1 MKNPNWLKEEVILAL
16 NLFFDK
22 SRGSIVA
29 QNPNIIKLSE
39 DLNKYFN
46 PDGFYSNYRTPNS
59 ICLKLSNFL
68 AIDPNYKGS
77 GMTSYSKL
85 DEQLFFKYFKNLPL
99 LEKDA
104 RELLDKE
111 TLKSNKIN
119 NVNLNSKTNSP
130 STTFKRNTHLDFRDR
145 INELIKLGIENSEI
159 IVKIRSEYRIY
170 LSSEQIEKRKNLLV
184 TQLKSISEEEV
195 EKEEMILNILENSND
210 PILARTISRLIFEKY
225 NQKKIHR
232 KEIRNILWG
241 SLKSK
246 VFFNP
251 VTYCYT
257 LKGQQKEISI
267 SSLLKTF
274 EIESEIDLKDI
285 SKSFIKRDTS
295 FLNTGVKSI
304 DKLINSYLHQGH
316 KSETDLYFIRRKLEE
331 NNLKDVYLTDKSTV
345 RLSNFHLI
353 EDLVHLI
360 FEDHV
365 ILKYELDYLKLK
377 IIESNIP
384 EEIANKRFWQISIF
398 YYFDDLSK
406 VPFFLDFIK
415 LTYIA
420 SKISIQDYKNSIIS
434 LVYTDIFKHETLENV
449 IEYGFIELTRQL
461 NNTLKIK
468 NIKWNN
474 KIVKLETLLQNI
486 SIIDQ
491 NHNDALENKIQIN
504 SLPFFQNKSTQPILK
519 KDLIHAKDKSNVTNS
534 IELIN
539 QLEDEEK
546 SKLIEMIAKGN
557 RLSAFFFYSNLT
569 IKHSNKNT
577 VQENFELIWQNFSI

>member
-1 MKNPNWLKEEVILAL
+1 MRNPDWRIEEVILAL

-22 SRGSIVA
+22 SRGTIFA

-46 PDGFYSNYRTPNS
+46 PDGLYSNYRTPNS
-59 ICLKLSNFL
+59 ISLKLTNFL
-68 AIDPNYKGS
+68 AIDPNYKGR

-85 DEQLFFKYFKNLPL
+85 DEQLFYKYFENLPL
-99 LEKDA
+99 LEKDVK
-104 RELLDKE
+104 ELFDNDSIK
-111 TLKSNKIN
+111 TKKIN
-119 NVNLNSKTNSP
+119 SVDLNSKRNSP
-130 STTFKRNTHLDFRDR
+130 STTFKSNDHRDFRDR
-145 INELIKLGIENSEI
+145 INELIKLGIDNSEI
-159 IVKIRSEYRIY
+159 IVIIRNEYRIY
-170 LSSEQIEKRKNLLV
+170 LSSEQIEKRKNILV
-184 TQLKSISEEEV
+184 PKLNSNTEEE
-195 EKEEMILNILENSND
+195 EKEDMILNILENSNE
-210 PILARTISRLIFEKY
+210 PILARTISRLIFEKF

-241 SLKSK
+241 TLKSK
-246 VFFNP
+246 VFCNP

-267 SSLLKTF
+267 SSLFKVF
-274 EIESEIDLKDI
+274 EIESEINLKDI
-285 SKSFIKRDTS
+285 SKSFIRRDVS

-316 KSETDLYFIRRKLEE
+316 KSETDLYFIKRKLEE
-331 NNLKDVYLTDKSTV
+331 NNLKEVSLTDKSTV

-377 IIESNIP
+377 ITESDIP

-406 VPFFLDFIK
+406 IPFFLDFMK
-415 LTYIA
+415 LIYIA
-420 SKISIQDYKNSIIS
+420 FKISIQEYKNSIIS
-434 LVYTDIFKHETLENV
+434 LVYTDIFKHETLEDT
-449 IEYGFIELTRQL
+449 IEYGVKELTRQL
-461 NNTLKIK
+461 SHTITIK
-468 NIKWNN
+468 NIKWNDS
-474 KIVKLETLLQNI
+474 IVKLETLLQNI
-486 SIIDQ
+486 VITDQ
-491 NHNDALENKIQIN
+491 AHSDSLEKKNHLN
-504 SLPFFQNKSTQPILK
+504 SLPFLPNISVQPIIKKEIINTKIQNKF
-519 KDLIHAKDKSNVTNS
+519 TNS
-534 IELIN
+534 IELID
-539 QLEDEEK
+539 QLEDEDK

-569 IKHSNKNT
+569 IKNSNKN
-577 VQENFELIWQNFSI
+577 VIQENFELIWENFSI

>member
-1 MKNPNWLKEEVILAL
+1 MRNPDWRIEEVILAL

-22 SRGSIVA
+22 SRGTIFA

-59 ICLKLSNFL
+59 ISLKLTNFL
-68 AIDPNYKGS
+68 AIDPSYKGR

-85 DEQLFFKYFKNLPL
+85 DEQLFYKYFENLPL
-99 LEKDA
+99 LEKDVKG
-104 RELLDKE
+104 LFDNDSIK
-111 TLKSNKIN
+111 TKKIN
-119 NVNLNSKTNSP
+119 SVDLNSKRNSP
-130 STTFKRNTHLDFRDR
+130 STTFKSNDHRDFRDR
-145 INELIKLGIENSEI
+145 INELIKLGIDNSEI
-159 IVKIRSEYRIY
+159 IVIIRNEYRIY
-170 LSSEQIEKRKNLLV
+170 LSSEQIEKRKNILV
-184 TQLKSISEEEV
+184 PKLNSSTEEE
-195 EKEEMILNILENSND
+195 KEDMILNILENSNE
-210 PILARTISRLIFEKY
+210 PILARTISRLIFEKF

-241 SLKSK
+241 TLKSK
-246 VFFNP
+246 VFCNP
-251 VTYCYT
+251 VTYCYI

-267 SSLLKTF
+267 SSLFKVF
-274 EIESEIDLKDI
+274 EIESEINLKDI
-285 SKSFIKRDTS
+285 SKSFIRRDVS

-304 DKLINSYLHQGH
+304 DKLINSYLHQGR
-316 KSETDLYFIRRKLEE
+316 KSETDLYFIKRKLEE
-331 NNLKDVYLTDKSTV
+331 NNLKEVSLTDKSTV

-377 IIESNIP
+377 ITESDIP

-406 VPFFLDFIK
+406 IPFFLDFMK
-415 LTYIA
+415 LIYIA
-420 SKISIQDYKNSIIS
+420 FKISIQDYKNSIIS
-434 LVYTDIFKHETLENV
+434 LVYTDIFKHETLEDT
-449 IEYGFIELTRQL
+449 IEYGVKELTRQL
-461 NNTLKIK
+461 SHTLTIK

-474 KIVKLETLLQNI
+474 TIVKLETLLQNI
-486 SIIDQ
+486 VITDHAHSDSI
-491 NHNDALENKIQIN
+491 ENKNQIN
-504 SLPFFQNKSTQPILK
+504 SLPFLPNISIQPILK
-519 KDLIHAKDKSNVTNS
+519 KETINTKAQNKVTNS
-534 IELIN
+534 IELID
-539 QLEDEEK
+539 QLDDEDK

-569 IKHSNKNT
+569 IKNSNKN
-577 VQENFELIWQNFSI
+577 VIQENFELIWENFSI